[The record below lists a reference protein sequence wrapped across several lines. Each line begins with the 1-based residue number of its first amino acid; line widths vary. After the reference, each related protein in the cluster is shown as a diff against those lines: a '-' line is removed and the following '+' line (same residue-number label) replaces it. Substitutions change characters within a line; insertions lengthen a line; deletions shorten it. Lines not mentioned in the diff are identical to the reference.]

1 MRYALALLCALL
13 LSVVAAEEGGLR
25 AKARE
30 IVEAS
35 KDAIVTVKVVTTT
48 RYVYLGRE
56 SHKQENKAEVS
67 GTMIDA
73 SGLTVLSNFATDPYS
88 GFDGFSF
95 ESSGDKVE
103 FKPETTINELKIVLV
118 DGTELPAQFVL
129 KDKDLDLA
137 FVRPREK
144 PAQALPF
151 LKLAPPAAEP
161 AMLDE
166 TVAIG
171 RLGREVNRVACVN
184 TGKLMALV
192 KKPRTFYVTDA
203 NYPGCPVF
211 NAKGETLGISVYRQN
226 PVRTQNSFGGG
237 TQVIL
242 PTEDVLEAAKQ
253 AAAAKPIEA
262 KPAPKAE
269 DVKKAEA
276 APEAAK

>member
-13 LSVVAAEEGGLR
+13 LAVAAAEEGGLR

-30 IVEAS
+30 IVEAH

-67 GTMIDA
+67 GTMIDG

-151 LKLAPPAAEP
+151 LKLTPPAAEP
-161 AMLDE
+161 AVLDE

-171 RLGREVNRVACVN
+171 RLGREVNRASCVD
-184 TGKLMALV
+184 TGKIMALV
-192 KKPRTFYVTDA
+192 KKPRIFYVTDA

-211 NAKGETLGISVYRQN
+211 NIKGETLGISVYRQN
-226 PVRTQNSFGGG
+226 PVRTQNSFGGS

-242 PTEDVLEAAKQ
+242 PAEDVLEAAKQ
-253 AAAAKPIEA
+253 AATAKPIEA

-269 DVKKAEA
+269 EA
-276 APEAAK
+276 RKTEAVPEAAK